1 MAETVLVTGASRG
14 IGRATALEL
23 HERGWEI
30 VATARDPRTIADLP
44 VTARVALDVT
54 DAAAVRS
61 VAQEWPGVDA
71 VVNNAGIGAAGP
83 VESTPVEVAREI
95 FELNVHGVLRTV
107 AAFAPA
113 MRARGSG
120 AFVTVSS
127 VVARIATPLAGVYA
141 SSKWALEGLSEAMR
155 LELSHFGVRVTLIEP
170 GEGGERAVPVV
181 GREVG
186 HERLERSGRHDP
198 RIAATERVVHAER
211 RRPCCRGRPRAKR
224 SPAACP
230 GGRGG
235 DATARRSRG
244 DGRRDLRQRGQVRL
258 HPGRLVTT
266 LGFADELADADYGG
280 PVRAVGTT
288 VCSAALATSTPAWKV
303 RSAPLSH
310 ASV

>member
-23 HERGWEI
+23 HERGWEV

-95 FELNVHGVLRTV
+95 FEVNVHGVLRTV

-155 LELSHFGVRVTLIEP
+155 VELSHFGVRVTLIEP
-170 GEGGERAVPVV
+170 GVVSTGAFEAFVPHFPADNGYGPLAAFAASRPPTASSTPNDVARAVADV
-181 GREVG
+181 
-186 HERLERSGRHDP
+186 LERSDP
-198 RIAATERVVHAER
+198 PLRVPVGEAATRLLGA
-211 RRPCCRGRPRAKR
+211 RA
-224 SPAACP
+224 AMD
-230 GGRGG
+230 
-235 DATARRSRG
+235 DATFDS
-244 DGRRDLRQRGQVRL
+244 V
-258 HPGRLVTT
+258 
-266 LGFADELADADYGG
+266 
-280 PVRAVGTT
+280 
-288 VCSAALATSTPAWKV
+288 V
-303 RSAPLSH
+303 RSAFTP
-310 ASV
+310 VGW